1 MQDKYTTAIRGLSIA
16 AIALSAIA
24 LLGCLLGAA
33 ILALTGSFFGGGMM
47 DTMAHEFMYD
57 LDYYYDPMVMGG
69 IDAIVGFT
77 VGIIGLVLGWEIL
90 GCAVSLIAGIL
101 GTRYAADPAKLNSV
115 FGWGIAGAVAAFLGG
130 RIITMVL
137 LIIAAILAKK
147 THDDASKA
155 QWQNAAA
162 AQGYNPYGQ
171 PAYAQGGYVP
181 VTQPA
186 AAPAAAPTS
195 PAAAP
200 AAASVAGPAPQQVP
214 VESAPQYAP
223 QQPAQP
229 TPYQQAY
236 AQQPA
241 NAEPIVLDAQPVS
254 AEPAPQPTVETV
266 EVAEVIEVAD
276 ATSENEA
283 PKA

>member
-1 MQDKYTTAIRGLSIA
+1 
-16 AIALSAIA
+16 
-24 LLGCLLGAA
+24 
-33 ILALTGSFFGGGMM
+33 MM
-47 DTMAHEFMYD
+47 DMMAHEFMYD

-77 VGIIGLVLGWEIL
+77 VGIIGLILGWEIL

-101 GTRYAADPAKLNSV
+101 GTRYAATPAKLNSV

-147 THDDASKA
+147 THDDASKV

-162 AQGYNPYGQ
+162 AQGYNPYNQ

-186 AAPAAAPTS
+186 AAPASAAPVAT
-195 PAAAP
+195 PVAAATT
-200 AAASVAGPAPQQVP
+200 AAPVAAPVAAVATNAAPQQVP
-214 VESAPQYAP
+214 FEATPQYAA

-229 TPYQQAY
+229 TAYQQAY

-241 NAEPIVLDAQPVS
+241 SAAPVVLDAQPVQE
-254 AEPAPQPTVETV
+254 AAPQAAVETV
-266 EVAEVIEVAD
+266 AVAEVIEVAEP
-276 ATSENEA
+276 ANEDKA